1 VILRVGSFINPQH
14 IFRAFKYVVYLL
26 LTTNIFL
33 FFQEESLATAQ
44 TFSQG
49 IDWVD
54 VIQGFASTI
63 DTTAWVLLLLLFEFE
78 TSILD
83 DQTLRQSK
91 VQAFFIT
98 LRTFCYGFILYAS
111 YGYISKVL
119 LLHNISPVVIADLCN
134 QLGQGFSS
142 IITIDEYP
150 PLDAQS
156 CATLANQEL
165 YRLDGQQVIGSAS
178 DWTAIQWL
186 AWVDVTNSLAWI
198 AVVIILEIDVWLQL
212 RGRLEGR
219 FVSITQLIKLVLYAI
234 LFGAAVY
241 WGLLG
246 DFLDFWDAFLW
257 LVAFVFIEMNIFQW
271 QAETN
276 AETSIGAE
284 VV

>member
-1 VILRVGSFINPQH
+1 
-14 IFRAFKYVVYLL
+14 LL
-26 LTTNIFL
+26 ITNIFL

-219 FVSITQLIKLVLYAI
+219 FVSITQLIKMVLYAI

-284 VV
+284 AV